1 MSHRCP
7 FYHDNPD
14 GPNKTPPCKFE
25 QNPYREY
32 ISYCKVCGQHRDLRF
47 VGMRPNFLL
56 MLILASTIIF
66 LLNHGNTKTS
76 PNKPP
81 RPEVEKIGE

>member
-7 FYHDNPD
+7 FYHDNSD

-25 QNPYREY
+25 QNPYREH

-47 VGMRPNFLL
+47 VGFRPNLL
-56 MLILASTIIF
+56 LILMVISTIIF
-66 LLNHGNTKTS
+66 LLNQGN
-76 PNKPP
+76 PNNYPNNPP
-81 RPEVEKIGE
+81 RTKVEKIGK